1 MRRWIGT
8 VAALCALGGI
18 AAHANDSTA
27 ENGAG
32 GLVLT
37 RTDAIDMVSEDLYV
51 SPSRIRVRYVFRNR
65 TAQPVRTTV
74 AFPLPDRNLAE
85 LGYGDSAWPS
95 DFSTR
100 VDGRAIPLQVERRAL
115 LGGTDHSALLRE
127 LNVPI
132 AADNIVVAVAEAVAR
147 LTPAQRQRLEQL
159 GLVEAIEYDVGSG
172 MRRDYEPRWTVRETW
187 HREQVFPPGRDVVVE
202 HQYTP
207 GTGGTVTTGLANRDY
222 RESEGGREQIA
233 TYCIDDDFLAGVDRL
248 GRQSGRE
255 GALYATIAEQWV
267 SYILTTGA
275 NWRSP
280 IGEFRLVV
288 DKERPENLVSFCGEG
303 VRRIGPTQFEMRRRN
318 WRPTRDLRVLVLR
331 PYRYDE

>member
-1 MRRWIGT
+1 MRRLLWA
-8 VAALCALGGI
+8 VAGLCALGGI

-37 RTDAIDMVSEDLYV
+37 KTDAIDMVSEDLYV
-51 SPSRIRVRYVFRNR
+51 SPSQIRVRYVFRNR
-65 TAQPVRTTV
+65 TTAPVRTTV

-85 LGYGDSAWPS
+85 LSEGDSAWPA

-100 VDGRAIPLQVERRAL
+100 VDGRPIAMQVERRAM
-115 LGGTDHSALLRE
+115 LGTTDHSALLRE

-132 AADNIVVAVAEAVAR
+132 AEDNIVVAASEAVAR
-147 LTPAQRQRLEQL
+147 LNPSQQQRLERL
-159 GLVEAIEYDVGSG
+159 GLIEAFGQGSG
-172 MRRDYEPRWTVRETW
+172 RYYEPRWTVRETW
-187 HREQVFPPGRDVVVE
+187 HWEQAFPPGRDVVVAHE
-202 HQYTP
+202 YTP
-207 GTGGTVTTGLANRDY
+207 GAGGTVTTGLANREY
-222 RESEGGREQIA
+222 REGEGGREQIA

-248 GRQSGRE
+248 GRQSGQE

-303 VRRIGPTQFEMRRRN
+303 VRRISPTQFEMRRRN
-318 WRPTRDLRVLVLR
+318 WRPTQDLRVLVLR